1 MSHRLS
7 GIQPEENVNF
17 APGGQQC
24 FLWAIS
30 GSRMGSITPGMAQ
43 GAGTRLVPA
52 LSTTL
57 PYMHAHSLACHH
69 HNEQLCR
76 LVAPNQLFYSS
87 ELGVEDVL
95 QAEVLLSVNWV
106 LLGIGSSAKDELP
119 ELLVRK
125 TAVQGQLSLQWW
137 RAGHALRSGLFFSH
151 FLFIGWLHF
160 PSVWTSPSRCFSAAA
175 DTEWELISFLWA
187 NIFI

>member
-1 MSHRLS
+1 M
-7 GIQPEENVNF
+7 
-17 APGGQQC
+17 
-24 FLWAIS
+24 W
-30 GSRMGSITPGMAQ
+30 SITPGMAQ

-57 PYMHAHSLACHH
+57 PYMHAHSSACHH
-69 HNEQLCR
+69 PNEQLCR

-125 TAVQGQLSLQWW
+125 TAVQGQLSLQ
-137 RAGHALRSGLFFSH
+137 
-151 FLFIGWLHF
+151 
-160 PSVWTSPSRCFSAAA
+160 
-175 DTEWELISFLWA
+175 
-187 NIFI
+187 